1 MNTIKLNDHRLGTL
15 MNRNEICQRETQK
28 IGKMKTKLVV
38 TRFFL
43 GLVCLMM
50 MGVQA
55 ESMSISAIENMKM
68 DANGDPVDFTFAADK
83 SVPAVVNIKTSF
95 TQKNSYYDDFFAPF
109 NDFFQMNPFSQ
120 KYPIAASGSGVIVSE
135 DGYIV
140 TNNHVVQDA
149 EQISVTLN
157 DKREYTA
164 TIVGSDPSTDLALI
178 KIEEK
183 GLPFLQFGN
192 SDQVKIGEWVL
203 AVGNPFN
210 LTSTVTA
217 GIVSAKAR
225 NINILGGG
233 SSVESFIQTDAAV
246 NPGNSGGALVNTRGE
261 LIGINAAIASNTG
274 SYAGYSFAIPSN
286 IASKVVN
293 DLKQFGMVQR
303 AYLGADITDIT
314 AANAKEHG
322 LSGLKGVYVSAVN
335 DGGAAWDAGI
345 EPGDVILSVEGNEV
359 NSSSRLLELIAEKH
373 PGDKMNVVLQRNGKS
388 LSKSIELQNRRGE
401 TSMLKKDDQMA
412 TTYLGATFVEP
423 DQDEM
428 SKLRLQYGLKIAE
441 LGDGVLKR
449 AGIKEGFI
457 VTKIDGVEIHTMED
471 IENTLIEKSG
481 GVLME
486 GYYANGM
493 KAYYGF
499 GL

>member
-1 MNTIKLNDHRLGTL
+1 
-15 MNRNEICQRETQK
+15 
-28 IGKMKTKLVV
+28 MKTKLLS
-38 TRFFL
+38 TRFFF
-43 GLVCLMM
+43 GLVCLMI

-55 ESMSISAIENMKM
+55 ESMNVSAITTMFP
-68 DANGDPVDFTFAADK
+68 ATNGDPVDFTFAADK

-120 KYPIAASGSGVIVSE
+120 QYPIAATGSGVIVSE

-164 TIVGSDPSTDLALI
+164 TIIGSDPSTDLALI

-183 GLPFLQFGN
+183 GLPFLEFGN

-246 NPGNSGGALVNTRGE
+246 NPGNSGGALVNTKGE

-274 SYAGYSFAIPSN
+274 SFAGYSFAIPSN
-286 IASKVVN
+286 IASKVVT

-322 LSGLKGVYVSAVN
+322 LSGLKGVYVSVVN
-335 DGGAAWDAGI
+335 EGGAANEAGI
-345 EPGDVILSVEGNEV
+345 EPGDVILSVEGKEV

-373 PGDKMNVVLQRNGKS
+373 PGDKMDVVLQRNGKS
-388 LSKSIELQNRRGE
+388 VNKTIELQNRRGE
-401 TSMLKKDDQMA
+401 TNMLKKDDQMA

-428 SKLRLQYGLKIAE
+428 SRLRLQYGLKIAE

-457 VTKIDGVEIHTMED
+457 VTKIDGVEIRTMED
-471 IENTLIEKSG
+471 IENTLVEKSG

-486 GYYANGM
+486 GVYANGM